1 MKEASSLRTC
11 RKGDEVHAEC
21 EHHFFVFYCKPVC
34 YGSLLFVL
42 RDWVPGKY
50 MFVHKNGPFRG
61 CNPGNCN
68 AVHVFPAYCGWGR
81 SGMDGPG
88 VYVSEGKA

>member
-11 RKGDEVHAEC
+11 RKGDEVHAEY

-42 RDWVPGKY
+42 R
-50 MFVHKNGPFRG
+50 FLREGPRT
-61 CNPGNCN
+61 CLVYN
-68 AVHVFPAYCGWGR
+68 ALIFIR
-81 SGMDGPG
+81 I
-88 VYVSEGKA
+88 